1 MKFIFETH
9 DLGIII
15 AFPGGS
21 KLDQVKMARCM
32 ETLIRM
38 EAERSDFIER
48 GVWLECVQNRDRQ
61 AASG

>member
-48 GVWLECVQNRDRQ
+48 AGSMAGMRSKQR
-61 AASG
+61 